1 VDRREFV
8 QVLAA
13 AAAVGAPLTE
23 HPDRS
28 GADLARRLYEVPRF
42 GNVHLMHFTDCHA
55 QLKPVF
61 YREPSVHLGT
71 GPARGRPPHQVGK
84 ALLQQYRIAPGS
96 PEAYALS
103 SVGFEAA
110 ARRFGAVG
118 GFAHLASLVKQ
129 VRAQRPG
136 ALLLDGGDTW
146 QGSATS
152 LWMRGQ
158 DMVEAARL
166 LGVDMMTVHWEMTYG
181 IERVLQVANSE
192 LKGHIELL
200 AQNIHTS
207 EFGDPVFAST
217 SHRIVNGIAVAVI
230 GQAFPYTAIAHP
242 RPLVSGWTFG
252 IREQELQSAVEAART
267 SGAQAVVLLSHNGMD
282 VDLKLAARVRGIDAI
297 LGGHTHDALPQPV
310 VVRNAGGATLVTNA
324 GSHGKFLALLDLD
337 VGGGGV
343 RDYRYRLLPVI
354 SELLP
359 ADPDMHR
366 LIEEVRA
373 PFALQ
378 LVKPLAITEGVLY
391 RRGNFN
397 GTFDQVI
404 LDALIRFAGAQIAFS
419 PGFRWGTTLLAGDT
433 ITVEDLM
440 AQTAI
445 TYPWTTVSELTGGR
459 IKAVLEDVADNLFNP
474 DPYLQQGGDMVR
486 VAGLTYSIDPDAPIG
501 RRIDDLRVDGAP
513 LSADR
518 TYKVASWAP
527 VNDAEHGPPIW
538 DVVADYLREVKVV
551 KPRAAWM
558 PRLRG
563 VRPDDPGLG

>member
-1 VDRREFV
+1 MDRREFLE
-8 QVLAA
+8 VLAA
-13 AAAVGAPLTE
+13 AAAAGAPLTE
-23 HPDRS
+23 HPERS
-28 GADLARRLYEVPRF
+28 SSDLARRLYEVPRF
-42 GNVHLMHFTDCHA
+42 GSVHLMHFTDCHA

-61 YREPSVHLGT
+61 YREPSVNLGA
-71 GPARGRPPHQVGK
+71 GPARGRPPHQVGR
-84 ALLQQYRIAPGS
+84 ALLEQYRIAPGS
-96 PEAYALS
+96 AEAYALTS
-103 SVGFEAA
+103 AGFEAA

-118 GFAHLASLVKQ
+118 GFAHLACLVKQ

-152 LWMRGQ
+152 LWMGGQ

-166 LGVDMMTVHWEMTYG
+166 LGVDMMTMHWEMTYG
-181 IERVLQVANSE
+181 VEHVLRMANKE

-200 AQNIHTS
+200 AQNVRTS
-207 EFGDPVFAST
+207 EFDDPVFAST
-217 SHRIVNGIAVAVI
+217 SHRVVNGIAVAVI
-230 GQAFPYTAIAHP
+230 GQAFPYTPIAHP
-242 RPLVSGWTFG
+242 RSLVTGWTFG
-252 IREQELQSAVEAART
+252 IREQELQGAVDAARAA
-267 SGAQAVVLLSHNGMD
+267 GARAVILLSHNGMD

-297 LGGHTHDALPQPV
+297 LGGHTHDAVPQPV

-324 GSHGKFLALLDLD
+324 GSHGKFLAVLDLD
-337 VGGGGV
+337 VSGGKV

-359 ADPDMHR
+359 ADPDMQR
-366 LIEEVRA
+366 LVEQLRA
-373 PFALQ
+373 PYALLLRQ
-378 LVKPLAITEGVLY
+378 PLALTEATLY

-404 LDALIRFAGAQIAFS
+404 LEALLRFAGAQIAFS

-445 TYPWTTVSELTGGR
+445 TYPWTTVTELTGEQ

-501 RRIDDLRVDGAP
+501 RRIDDLRLDGAP

-518 TYKVASWAP
+518 TYKVAGWAS
-527 VNDAEHGPPIW
+527 VKDAPHGPAIW

-563 VRPDDPGLG
+563 VAPDDPGLG